1 MNYIFYDFE
10 TTGRN
15 SNWDQILQVGAIFT
29 DSNFK
34 EIDKIEARTAL
45 KPGQIPYPKAILVN
59 KSSINHLTH
68 SNLSNFQFVNL
79 IYEKF
84 KSWGPAIYI
93 GYNSINFDE
102 EFLRKSLYK
111 NLIDPYITVTNGN
124 KRADLL
130 NILTTNYIFE
140 PNIIKIPKNEK
151 NRPIFKLDKVAPYN
165 EIVFNA
171 HDAIGDTEATIK
183 LSHILSNKNP
193 DLWNSSLLTA
203 KKEDANILLEKEKI
217 ICITETFYGKTI
229 PYVISLLCY
238 HPVYKTAICYD
249 LKHDPNE
256 YINLTKETLKHF
268 INKSPKILRT
278 VKTNKSPIILGKDYI
293 SSLNEYAHISYDEL
307 NNRAMIINSHKE
319 FKKNVEQILL
329 YEAEEK
335 QSNMPQEDLYFE
347 ETIYKSFSS
356 NYEKIIMQEFHNAEW
371 PEKLKIADKFKENK
385 NFYFAEKII
394 YEENPNILSKETF
407 NKINRSIANQ
417 IFSSNNENWNTIPNA
432 YKEIDDLREE
442 YDKAND
448 KKTLLFLDQLNN
460 LIENIEKKFQDA

>member
-59 KSSINHLTH
+59 KSSINNLTH

-102 EFLRKSLYK
+102 EFLRKSLFK

-124 KRADLL
+124 KRLDLL

-151 NRPIFKLDKVAPYN
+151 NRPVFKLDKVAPYN
-165 EIVFNA
+165 EIVFDA
-171 HDAIGDTEATIK
+171 HDAIGDTEATIQ

-193 DLWNSSLLTA
+193 ELWKSILLTA
-203 KKEDANILLEKEKI
+203 KKEDANIMLEKEKI

-356 NYEKIIMQEFHNAEW
+356 NYEKIIMQEFHDADW
-371 PEKLKIADKFKENK
+371 QDKLKIADKFKENK

>member
-34 EIDKIEARTAL
+34 EIDKIEASTAL

-59 KSSINHLTH
+59 KSSINNLTH

-84 KSWGPAIYI
+84 KSLGPAIYI

-102 EFLRKSLYK
+102 EFLRKSLFK

-151 NRPIFKLDKVAPYN
+151 NRPVFKLDKVAPYN

-268 INKSPKILRT
+268 INKSPKIL
-278 VKTNKSPIILGKDYI
+278 NKFDFNVAAEISIKNFKFKDGRDYDSNHNMFTIYLILKGNKDY
-293 SSLNEYAHISYDEL
+293 SRL
-307 NNRAMIINSHKE
+307 R
-319 FKKNVEQILL
+319 
-329 YEAEEK
+329 
-335 QSNMPQEDLYFE
+335 
-347 ETIYKSFSS
+347 
-356 NYEKIIMQEFHNAEW
+356 
-371 PEKLKIADKFKENK
+371 NK
-385 NFYFAEKII
+385 N
-394 YEENPNILSKETF
+394 S
-407 NKINRSIANQ
+407 
-417 IFSSNNENWNTIPNA
+417 
-432 YKEIDDLREE
+432 D
-442 YDKAND
+442 
-448 KKTLLFLDQLNN
+448 
-460 LIENIEKKFQDA
+460 

>member
-59 KSSINHLTH
+59 KSSINNLTH

-102 EFLRKSLYK
+102 EFLRKSLFK

-183 LSHILSNKNP
+183 LSYILSNKNP
-193 DLWNSSLLTA
+193 ELWKSSLFTA

-238 HPVYKTAICYD
+238 HPVYKTAICFD

-278 VKTNKSPIILGKDYI
+278 VKTNKSPIILGKNYI

>member
-151 NRPIFKLDKVAPYN
+151 NRPVFKLDKVAPYN

-183 LSHILSNKNP
+183 LSYILSNKNP
-193 DLWNSSLLTA
+193 ELWKSSLFTA

-319 FKKNVEQILL
+319 FKKNIEQILL
-329 YEAEEK
+329 NEAEEK
-335 QSNMPQEDLYFE
+335 QANMPQEDLYFE

-356 NYEKIIMQEFHNAEW
+356 NYEKIIMQEFHDADW
-371 PEKLKIADKFKENK
+371 HDKLKIADKFKENK